1 MRADLVPVGPA
12 IHHGPT
18 ADQGPGKGRWP
29 QHFLYF
35 RARVARSAVW
45 PEAAATA
52 ESTSRPS
59 ASWDE
64 PASVFT
70 RRVER
75 PTLSNDRETHVD
87 LGVLFHSKRPPITRG
102 GHQPHGNLAP
112 RLQLLCETPSQCPW
126 LLPSPCY
133 AQYASQHA
141 KLLAPTPRR
150 HHQWPSTTS
159 CSSKQ
164 LMELTAWSS
173 GSTTAQIRLQW

>member
-1 MRADLVPVGPA
+1 MTCAWTLMRADLVPVGPA

-75 PTLSNDRETHVD
+75 PTLVADINPTGTSLPGYNYYVRRHRSA
-87 LGVLFHSKRPPITRG
+87 LGCCHHHAMPNMQASMPNYLH
-102 GHQPHGNLAP
+102 P
-112 RLQLLCETPSQCPW
+112 RHAGTTSGLQQQVA
-126 LLPSPCY
+126 LPSN
-133 AQYASQHA
+133 
-141 KLLAPTPRR
+141 
-150 HHQWPSTTS
+150 
-159 CSSKQ
+159 
-164 LMELTAWSS
+164 
-173 GSTTAQIRLQW
+173 